1 MARRRECTAPLL
13 VRRKKESGRI
23 DESQTL
29 AIERHADDSRKTR
42 QIFAP
47 RGENKVRAT
56 DRARIPFR
64 SEREFES
71 VSAR

>member
-42 QIFAP
+42 QIFAD
-47 RGENKVRAT
+47 RVARAT
-56 DRARIPFR
+56 Q
-64 SEREFES
+64 
-71 VSAR
+71 